1 MGFGNRHRLARR
13 LKVAQVQRVI
23 VLRWMIYTVFPLF
36 LLAGVFACRAAPPIV
51 TIGQLAEKG
60 ATVYSNRCAKCHGA
74 DGQGLLAP
82 PLIGETA
89 GLKKYETAQ
98 NLLTYLSSSMPFD
111 APGSLSTEEYSD
123 VLSYLLLQNQFASG
137 GVEFKQNELSHILLK

>member
-1 MGFGNRHRLARR
+1 MS

-23 VLRWMIYTVFPLF
+23 VLRWTIYAVFPLF
-36 LLAGVFACRAAPPIV
+36 LLSGVLACRGVPAGPRV
-51 TIGQLAEKG
+51 ETIGQLAEKG
-60 ATVYSNRCAKCHGA
+60 ATVYSNQCAKCHGPK
-74 DGQGLLAP
+74 GQGLLAP

-98 NLLTYLSSSMPFD
+98 NLLTYLGSSMPFD
-111 APGSLSTEEYSD
+111 APGSLSAEEYSE

-137 GVEFKQNELSHILLK
+137 EVEFKQGELNHILLK